1 MKDDRR
7 ERFAIEYIKDLNA
20 TEAAKRAGYSPKTAY
35 SQGSRLLKNVEVQ
48 NKIRELNKRAEDEA
62 VVCAADVLRELGRIA
77 LCDIREA
84 FNEDGTLKGI
94 KDMPANVRR
103 AISGFDVDESADMGL
118 DGKVVKVL
126 RKQTK
131 KVRFWNK
138 GDALNTLAKHFH
150 LLDDK
155 PQDNDQGQV
164 EALLAFLKSAQK

>member
-7 ERFAIEYIKDLNA
+7 ERFAIEYIKDLNV
-20 TEAAKRAGYSPKTAY
+20 TEAAKRAGASPRSAHVT
-35 SQGSRLLKNVEVQ
+35 GSRWLKNAKVQ
-48 NKIRELNKRAEDEA
+48 QKIQELQKRAEDEA
-62 VVCAADVLRELGRIA
+62 VVCAADVIRELARIA

-84 FNEDGTLKGI
+84 FNDDGTLKPI

-164 EALLAFLKSAQK
+164 EALLAFLKGAQK

>member
-7 ERFAIEYIKDLNA
+7 ERFAIEYIKDLNI
-20 TEAAKRAGYSPKTAY
+20 TEAAIRAGYSAKSAA
-35 SQGSRLLKNVEVQ
+35 SQGSRLLKNVKVQ
-48 NKIRELNKRAEDEA
+48 DKIRELQKRAEDAA
-62 VVCAADVLRELGRIA
+62 VVTAADVLRELGRIA

-84 FNEDGTLKGI
+84 FNADGTLKPI
-94 KDMPANVRR
+94 VEMPENVRR
-103 AISGFDVDESADMGL
+103 AVSGFDVDELADMGL

-126 RKQTK
+126 RRQTK

-138 GDALNTLAKHFH
+138 GDALITLAKHFH

-164 EALLAFLKSAQK
+164 AALLAFLQAAQK